1 MGYVHGV
8 YPICGGKVEP
18 GETPEAA
25 LAREIREELD
35 TGIEVGEYL
44 GNVYV
49 KSHAWERLRIRIHRS
64 YPEFCYLTR

>member
-44 GNVYV
+44 GTVYV
-49 KSHAWERLRIRIHRS
+49 KSHAWERLRIFS
-64 YPEFCYLTR
+64 FCSFI